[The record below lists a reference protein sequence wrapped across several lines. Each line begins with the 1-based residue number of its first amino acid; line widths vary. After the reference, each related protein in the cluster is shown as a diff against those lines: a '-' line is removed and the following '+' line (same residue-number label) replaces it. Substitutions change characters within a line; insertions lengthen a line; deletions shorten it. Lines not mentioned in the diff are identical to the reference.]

1 MLHWLFQ
8 SHNKNDKW
16 WTCDS
21 NNMVKQA
28 KQCLRGNWPKRHEYI
43 FNVLEYTERHTR
55 AFEAALANK
64 LVDVMTSSNN
74 TDKAA
79 KNMTDWLTRIL
90 HVISIRNCYLGVGT
104 VNFNPELKSMSSV
117 ASGVFTNFLKMK
129 ILSRFGFWG
138 NTKIKYFYIMLCTH
152 LSYVNILNC

>member
-1 MLHWLFQ
+1 MLHWRLFQ

-28 KQCLRGNWPKRHEYI
+28 KQCLRGWPKRHEYI
-43 FNVLEYTERHTR
+43 FNVLEYTERDTR

-129 ILSRFGFWG
+129 ILSRVRVLG
-138 NTKIKYFYIMLCTH
+138 KYK
-152 LSYVNILNC
+152 N